1 MTRYPVTVQI
11 AESARR
17 HGVADQDIR
26 VAVTVPVRLVR
37 QGVDR
42 VLVIGADS
50 AGRLLEIV
58 VLDPD
63 DDPVA
68 IHAMPLRPKFYR
80 YL

>member
-1 MTRYPVTVQI
+1 MEI

-17 HGVADQDIR
+17 HGIADEDIR
-26 VAVTVPVRLVR
+26 HAARNALRAVSEGDRL
-37 QGVDR
+37 
-42 VLVIGADS
+42 LLIGADRN
-50 AGRLLEIV
+50 GTLLEIV

-63 DDPVA
+63 GDAVA